1 SKNSPVDDIV
11 YTAEDPQKADRI
23 AAARRTENVCQVHAR
38 TDLMP
43 ETKRASV
50 SDVAPRGSITSTS
63 ENFPRRLT
71 ARSSAAASSRRVVT
85 RSPTPPIEPAMSAK
99 CQSSRSL
106 KRDSGWNTR
115 SISQLLLL
123 NSTTIGSSP

>member
-1 SKNSPVDDIV
+1 MKWKPLLLMASRSRWLRVPAQAPAVNGIVASRRRRHGEDRDGSKNSPVDDIV

-71 ARSSAAASSRRVVT
+71 ARS
-85 RSPTPPIEPAMSAK
+85 
-99 CQSSRSL
+99 
-106 KRDSGWNTR
+106 
-115 SISQLLLL
+115 
-123 NSTTIGSSP
+123 